1 MELGRSRFWDNFLA
15 FRERDGLPPWYIL
28 AKEELDSISLF
39 TSYSFSI
46 EPDREDVRER
56 ISRERAPA
64 PGVAS
69 GQDKALVDMEG
80 SS

>member
-1 MELGRSRFWDNFLA
+1 MTIFSLFAKLTDFRLGASSL
-15 FRERDGLPPWYIL
+15 
-28 AKEELDSISLF
+28 KEELDSISLF
-39 TSYSFSI
+39 MSYSLSI